1 MRLMIRFF
9 RVGSSSS
16 LVLSEQQT
24 KMDVRSRRRL
34 LSIEEIMKVVRRG
47 GGAHVKKKMILRLFD
62 RTTPSSM
69 MIDVM
74 MHGDGMKKGVIL
86 MND

>member
-47 GGAHVKKKMILRLFD
+47 GGAHHVKKKMILRLFD
-62 RTTPSSM
+62 RTK
-69 MIDVM
+69 
-74 MHGDGMKKGVIL
+74 HLRRRL
-86 MND
+86 M